1 VTVRLHH
8 DVSGRPGRP
17 TVILGG
23 SVGSTLVMWESQRA
37 ALALD
42 FHVIA
47 YDHRGHGGSPSP
59 TGPYRIDD
67 LAQDVLALL
76 DDHEVRR
83 AHLVGLSLGGM
94 VATRIA
100 ARAPDRVDR
109 LVLLCTAAHY
119 SDRESWTERARTVR
133 AGGTE
138 AVADTTLQR
147 WLTAGYRQDHVA
159 ETARVRQMIVGID
172 REGYAACCEAIAD
185 MDLRDDLSRIQ
196 APTLV
201 LAGAQ
206 DPAAPPE
213 QMRELAA
220 AIAGARFAIVP
231 GAHVPPLEPPDTVT
245 SLLLEHLAAAAP

>member
-23 SVGSTLVMWESQRA
+23 SIGSTVAAWEPQRA
-37 ALALD
+37 ALAAD

-47 YDHRGHGGSPSP
+47 YDHRGHGGSPAP
-59 TGPYRIDD
+59 TGPYSIDD
-67 LAQDVLALL
+67 LAQDVLGLL
-76 DDHEVRR
+76 DDLQVQR

-94 VATRIA
+94 VAQQIS
-100 ARAPDRVDR
+100 ARAPHRVDR

-119 SDRESWTERARTVR
+119 SDRESWTERARIVR

-138 AVADTTLQR
+138 AVADATMER
-147 WLTAGYRQDHVA
+147 WLTAGYRHDHPQ
-159 ETARVRQMIVGID
+159 EIARLRQMLVDID
-172 REGYAACCEAIAD
+172 REGYAGCCEAIAD
-185 MDLRDDLSRIQ
+185 MDLRDALSRIR

-213 QMRELAA
+213 QMRELAV
-220 AIAGARFAIVP
+220 AIDGARFAIVP
-231 GAHVPPLEPPDTVT
+231 GAHVPPLEHPDIVT
-245 SLLLEHLAAAAP
+245 SLLLEHLTAAAP